1 MCYTSRMTNLRTQS
15 QAFLLAKNAGF
26 DNAAAEIAAAIAM
39 AETLTYSGGVQ
50 YCDFDAIGDT
60 TLVNATWGPSYGAWQ
75 VRSLLA
81 DYETGR
87 LRDAARLP
95 DPAFNAKA
103 AYQIYKNAGNSFT
116 PWSTY
121 TSGAYKGFMLKATY
135 NPKPVLPPGSYMVT
149 GGDSLS
155 VIGSKTG
162 YSWRLIA
169 AINNLKSPYTIYP
182 GQVIL
187 LPDFPYKVVSGDT
200 LTSIA
205 ANMSEV
211 TWQRI
216 ADYNN
221 ITHANCISVGQE
233 LKIPRYSSWDG
244 VTLVR

>member
-1 MCYTSRMTNLRTQS
+1 MTNLRTQS

-26 DNAAAEIAAAIAM
+26 DNAGAEIAAAIAM

-50 YCDFDAIGDT
+50 YCDFDAVGDT
-60 TLVNATWGPSYGAWQ
+60 SLVNSTWGPSYGAWQ
-75 VRSLLA
+75 VRSLLI
-81 DYETGR
+81 DYNTGR
-87 LRDAARLP
+87 LRDATRLP
-95 DPAFNAKA
+95 DPTFNAKA
-103 AYQIYKNAGNSFT
+103 AYTIYKNAGNSFT

-149 GGDSLS
+149 GGDTLS
-155 VIGSKTG
+155 GIGSKTG

-187 LPDFPYKVVSGDT
+187 LPDYPYKVVSGDT
-200 LTSIA
+200 LSKIA
-205 ANMSEV
+205 ETYSEV

-216 ADYNN
+216 AEYNLLEN
-221 ITHANCISVGQE
+221 PNLLSIGQE
-233 LKIPRYSSWDG
+233 LDIPRYTSWDG